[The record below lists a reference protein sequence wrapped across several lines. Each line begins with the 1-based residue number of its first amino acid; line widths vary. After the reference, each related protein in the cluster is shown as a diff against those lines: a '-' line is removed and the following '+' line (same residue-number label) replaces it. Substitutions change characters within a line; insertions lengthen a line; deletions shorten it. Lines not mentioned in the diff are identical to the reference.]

1 MAKRTGKPMA
11 AKDDKTTATAK
22 EQKAETFLL
31 RLTPDLRKDL
41 DAFRA
46 EVKAKS
52 LQTLILQFIA
62 EGMEKD
68 DFTPTQLFSK
78 DLHARQLGMAIGQ
91 GAEAE
96 IGHNRALGE
105 RKGLQTRPWNPHAL
119 VGAHERVLDELESQ
133 KLTSFAALMDP
144 ALMSYRLLLDFCFQD
159 PNRRDSDSLIRDF
172 SSGLWFSAEQ
182 AMERKKWNFAQILLL
197 QACELDRENVDLGL
211 AAGVYLVKRLMMR
224 GWLRTKISSGV
235 TNENLIEGQQYSYD
249 QESSTNVEAT
259 DVVTDETEWAMVDNA
274 YELLYRGL
282 HLDPWDLG
290 TPWRSLK
297 VSSCGFGKLSCWR
310 DLAFIIRWAASPEKS
325 DLLVEH
331 EQELLYRI
339 KESFRTWEQS
349 FRMTRE
355 QSALHREWS
364 QLLDA
369 LEVFWWLGYRKEAY
383 EFASEVRNFS
393 SDKEGISRF
402 SRIVSWNPETEML
415 NGSPG
420 WEVTWIDNW
429 DIPFWYVD
437 DYTSDP
443 DITKLSYPFRANLA

>member
-11 AKDDKTTATAK
+11 AKDDKTTSTAK
-22 EQKAETFLL
+22 EQKGETFLL

-52 LQTLILQFIA
+52 LQTLILQFIV

-197 QACELDRENVDLGL
+197 QACELDRENADLGL
-211 AAGVYLVKRLMMR
+211 AAGVYLIKRLMMR
-224 GWLRTKISSGV
+224 GWLRTKNSSGV
-235 TNENLIEGQQYSYD
+235 TNENLIEGLEYSYN
-249 QESSTNVEAT
+249 QEPSTNVEAT
-259 DVVTDETEWAMVDNA
+259 DVVTDETEWAMVDTA

-282 HLDPWDLG
+282 QLASSELS
-290 TPWRSLK
+290 TPWRIFTQGHGGL
-297 VSSCGFGKLSCWR
+297 GKLSCWR
-310 DLAFIIRWAASPEKS
+310 DLIFIIRWAVSPE
-325 DLLVEH
+325 DELPVEH
-331 EQELLYRI
+331 EEELLARI
-339 KESFRTWEQS
+339 TASFRAWEQS

-383 EFASEVRNFS
+383 EFAREVRNFS

-402 SRIVSWNPETEML
+402 SRIVSWNPETEMW
-415 NGSPG
+415 NFIPG
-420 WEVTWIDNW
+420 GEVTWIDNW
-429 DIPFWYVD
+429 DIPFDYVD
-437 DYTSDP
+437 DYMSDP
-443 DITKLSYPFRANLA
+443 DIKTLPYPFRANLA